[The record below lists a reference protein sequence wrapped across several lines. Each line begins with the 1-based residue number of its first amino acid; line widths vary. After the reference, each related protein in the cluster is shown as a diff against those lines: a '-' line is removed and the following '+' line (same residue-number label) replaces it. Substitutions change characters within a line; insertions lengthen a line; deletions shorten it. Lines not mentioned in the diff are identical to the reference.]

1 MTLEIQVLAWDRHKT
16 VAELKWLMRS
26 QSYVHSMFIA
36 HQQLQIFLLRQFNIR
51 MKCSVVRG
59 IAIICAL
66 YLIHKIL

>member
-36 HQQLQIFLLRQFNIR
+36 HQQLQIFLLSSIQYSDEMFTGAWYRDYLCFIFN
-51 MKCSVVRG
+51 
-59 IAIICAL
+59 A
-66 YLIHKIL
+66 